1 MCVVLVK
8 RCDNKPSGWQCECV
22 CWGRGLLVKRCDYKP
37 SPRWVAWNPG
47 SPHLSTVGYNS
58 DVNR

>member
-1 MCVVLVK
+1 MALICSVFEMYKEWVGGTGL
-8 RCDNKPSGWQCECV
+8 QCV
-22 CWGRGLLVKRCDYKP
+22 CRVLVKRCDYKP
-37 SPRWVAWNPG
+37 SPRWIAWDAG